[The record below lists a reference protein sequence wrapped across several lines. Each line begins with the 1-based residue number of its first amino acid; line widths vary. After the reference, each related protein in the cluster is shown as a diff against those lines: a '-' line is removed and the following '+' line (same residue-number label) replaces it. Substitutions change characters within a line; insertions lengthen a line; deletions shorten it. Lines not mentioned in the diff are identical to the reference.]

1 MGEGCLPAP
10 ASADTTRGLWN
21 CVACPEARLIP
32 NVLLNACLREETK
45 EHVAANPCAKGQRR
59 QTNVGRAAWQSRGGV
74 AEVVVANPSEDHEQA
89 VTSDWRAGAQPRHVL
104 ARLRGALTMQ
114 FFPVRPLCS
123 RSPPPGMTA
132 MLPGGCSSRAPQW
145 QRQPSPWRGKVGGQL
160 GRTPWCVYACVCD
173 MAVLCAGPSLTITV
187 KHQPQLD
194 SGGPEQNKQVDSSVH
209 RHA

>member
-1 MGEGCLPAP
+1 MGEGCLAGP
-10 ASADTTRGLWN
+10 SKCRHNSGS
-21 CVACPEARLIP
+21 VE
-32 NVLLNACLREETK
+32 LLSGRACLRGARCRQPLCQGP
-45 EHVAANPCAKGQRR
+45 AAPDNRSGWK
-59 QTNVGRAAWQSRGGV
+59 GGV
-74 AEVVVANPSEDHEQA
+74 ARPRRMASWPPAQVHEQA
-89 VTSDWRAGAQPRHVL
+89 VTSGWRVGAQPRHVL